1 MAVFRVSGDLVLSAI
16 EATAPAVDESTGG
29 ESTGETPDTD
39 DEVVIFSVL
48 GLLAIVATVVVVK
61 KVRWILY
68 TVV

>member
-1 MAVFRVSGDLVLSAI
+1 MSGDLVLSAI
-16 EATAPAVDESTGG
+16 EATAPAVDGSTGG
-29 ESTGETPDTD
+29 ESTGETLDTD

>member
-1 MAVFRVSGDLVLSAI
+1 MSGDLVLSAT